1 MFTIDED
8 FHGWLLGQAAALRA
22 RDYESL
28 DCDHL
33 AEELEIMGAQE
44 RRQMKDRLITLQE
57 HLLKLKFEPGEVHR
71 HNSWRNTI
79 EETREQIADILED
92 SPGVFQGKRDEVLAE
107 TYQRA
112 RKAAVRSSGLPLS
125 TFPEVCPWTY
135 EQAVKPK
142 FPQSLSEISLR
153 FSG

>member
-1 MFTIDED
+1 MFTIEED
-8 FHGWLLGQAAALRA
+8 FHGWLLDQAAALRA

-28 DCDHL
+28 DCDNL

-57 HLLKLKFEPGEVHR
+57 HLLKLKFEPSEVHL

-79 EETREQIADILED
+79 EETRERIADILED

-107 TYQRA
+107 TYKRA
-112 RKAAVRSSGLPLS
+112 RKAAARSSGLPPS
-125 TFPEVCPWTY
+125 TFPEECPWTY
-135 EQAVKPK
+135 EQMMDEDF
-142 FPQSLSEISLR
+142 FPGLTRS
-153 FSG
+153 F